1 MMRTILVQYA
11 LAGALLIAAA
21 MRASVLWETAA
32 AVDEGILPAA
42 PVRPLSAVSSMPYA
56 PLPRPLFTKPTDPSD
71 ADVTSTASLK
81 ASRELPRLVGV
92 VISDGN
98 RVAIVSHAGKLFR
111 AVENGTVGTWTV
123 TQIGTRSTVLVD
135 GREAHLL
142 QLDPDVSRAGQ

>member
-21 MRASVLWETAA
+21 ARAAVLWETAP
-32 AVDEGILPAA
+32 AVDEGILPTA
-42 PVRPLSAVSSMPYA
+42 PVQPLSAASSIPSA
-56 PLPRPLFTKPTDPSD
+56 PLPRSLFTKPTAAPD

-111 AVENGTVGTWTV
+111 AGENSTVGTWTV
-123 TQIGTRSTVLVD
+123 TQIETRSTVLVD
-135 GREAHLL
+135 GREAHVL
-142 QLDPDVSRAGQ
+142 QLDPHVSRPGQ